1 MSYPPLPTPGF
12 SASWYGF
19 EPCCGGNIIYFRH
32 DGTTNAPNEGISV
45 YTGPATQGY
54 DPETDSYVT
63 LINQCYRIYRGD
75 ATDPASP
82 IDGTN
87 YYNLNEVPSFTPSN
101 YTWDSTTTYETACG
115 DETPGFCPECE
126 TQCYSLYPCAGDIPP
141 VTTNTDLSAYVGTY
155 AWIQVNAD
163 FGYACFFVT
172 LASDCLNAV
181 TVVVDAGEECSCNCE
196 CYEIIG
202 TAQVDYVDCDSNPI
216 STFINGYWKGCSQVY
231 PFTNPSP
238 GFNLTIVSHGNC
250 VNGQCPPECYELR
263 DCDEILDS
271 IFSTAQSL
279 SPYATLGQ
287 IVQIEGYTNCWRV
300 TTAESCSCAINV
312 VVTQVYDTCEECN
325 PAPNYLLTNCDDS
338 TTIIYTSSDLSTYV
352 NQVVELNPDCP
363 GCWIVSEIN
372 GPIPSD
378 VPISVSVAFDD
389 CQACKTT
396 YYILSDCAEIEADI
410 ITSTNLSDY
419 IGQTITLEWC
429 PTTCWTVAVS
439 QTSLNAGVLGDI
451 AQEFDTCL
459 ACLTSFPC
467 VCSRIKNHDTVAHN
481 YDYLDCEGTVQ
492 TITLLSGERSER
504 ICMAHWLSS
513 YPTDY
518 VEYFGNCINGECPPQ
533 IYPKRDVKPG
543 YTTPVCSTEKY
554 EKITCKSAEILYKQ
568 VMTLRY
574 GITNCCPEED
584 DKWLVKKQL
593 IDLVALRD
601 PDYDCAVTSCGCNQ
615 PTCGCGCNTTINTC
629 NSH

>member
-1 MSYPPLPTPGF
+1 MSFPPPPPPGF
-12 SASWYGF
+12 SASWFGF

-32 DGTTNAPNEGISV
+32 DGTTNAPNEGISI
-45 YTGPATQGY
+45 YTGPAAQGY
-54 DPETDSYVT
+54 DAETDSYVSLT
-63 LINQCYRIYRGD
+63 NQCYRIYRGD

-82 IDGTN
+82 INGTN

-126 TQCYSLYPCAGDIPP
+126 TQCYSLYPCTGDIPP

-155 AWIQVNAD
+155 AQIQIDAD
-163 FGYACFFVT
+163 FGFACYFVT
-172 LASDCLNAV
+172 LAPDCLNAI
-181 TVVVDAGEECSCNCE
+181 TVVVDGDTPCSCNCE

-202 TAQVDYVDCDSNPI
+202 TAKVDYVDCDGNPI
-216 STFINGYWKGCSQVY
+216 STMVNGYWKGCSQVY

-238 GFNLTIVSHGNC
+238 GPNLTVVSHGNC
-250 VNGQCPPECYELR
+250 IDGQCPAECYELI
-263 DCDEILDS
+263 DCDGILDP
-271 IFSTAQSL
+271 IYSTAQSL

-287 IVQIEGYTNCWRV
+287 VVQIQGYDNCWIV
-300 TTAESCSCAINV
+300 DSVVECDCAINV
-312 VVTQVYDTCEECN
+312 VVLQAYNTCEECN
-325 PAPNYLLTNCDDS
+325 PAPNYLLTNCDDQ

-389 CQACKTT
+389 CEACKTT
-396 YYILSDCAEIEADI
+396 YYVLSDCAEIEADI
-410 ITSTNLSDY
+410 ITSTDLSDY

-439 QTSLNAGVLGDI
+439 QTSLNAGVLGNI

-459 ACLTSFPC
+459 DCLTSFPC

-518 VEYFGNCINGECPPQ
+518 VEYFGNCTNGECPPQ
-533 IYPKRDVKPG
+533 IYPRRDVKPG

>member
-1 MSYPPLPTPGF
+1 MSYPSLPTPGF
-12 SASWYGF
+12 SASWFGF

-32 DGTTNAPNEGISV
+32 DGTTNAPNEGISI
-45 YTGPATQGY
+45 YTGPAAQGY
-54 DPETDSYVT
+54 DAENDTYVNLT
-63 LINQCYRIYRGD
+63 NQCYRIYRGD

-87 YYNLNEVPSFTPSN
+87 YYNLNQVPSFTPSS

-115 DETPGFCPECE
+115 DETSGFCPECV

-141 VTTNTDLSAYVGTY
+141 VTTDTDLSAYVGGY

-172 LASDCLNAV
+172 LASDCLNAI
-181 TVVVDAGEECSCNCE
+181 TVVVDGDEECSCNCE

-202 TAQVDYVDCDSNPI
+202 TAKVDYVDCDGNPI
-216 STFINGYWKGCSQVY
+216 STFVNGYWKGCSRVY

-238 GFNLTIVSHGNC
+238 GLNLTITSFGDC
-250 VNGQCPPECYELR
+250 VNGQCPSECFELV
-263 DCDEILDS
+263 DCDGLLDS
-271 IFSTAQSL
+271 IFSTAESL

-300 TTAESCSCAINV
+300 TTAESCDCAINV
-312 VVTQVYDTCEECN
+312 VVTQVYNTCEECN
-325 PAPNYLLTNCDDS
+325 PDPNYKLANCDDLN
-338 TTIIYTSSDLSTYV
+338 TIIYTSSDLSENV
-352 NQVVELNPDCP
+352 GQVVKLGDDCP
-363 GCWIVSEIN
+363 GCWIVYQVN
-372 GPIPSD
+372 GDIPSD
-378 VPISVSVAFDD
+378 APITITESFDD
-389 CQACKTT
+389 CEACKAI
-396 YYILSDCAEIEADI
+396 YYVLSDCAEIENNI
-410 ITSTNLSDY
+410 ITSTDLSDY
-419 IGQTITLEWC
+419 VGQRITLEWC

-439 QTSLNAGVLGDI
+439 QTSLNSGVLGNI

-459 ACLTSFPC
+459 DCLTSFPC

-481 YDYLDCEGTVQ
+481 YDYLDCDGEVQ
-492 TITLLSGERSER
+492 TITLTSGQRSER

-518 VEYFGNCINGECPPQ
+518 VEYFGNCTDGECPPQ
-533 IYPKRDVKPG
+533 IYPKRNVKPG
-543 YTTPVCSTEKY
+543 YSTPVCSTEKY

-593 IDLVALRD
+593 IDLVALKD
-601 PDYDCAVTSCGCNQ
+601 PDYECVLHSCGCNQ
-615 PTCGCGCNTTINTC
+615 PTCGCGCNTTTNTC